1 MKLARLLVILA
12 ALLSL
17 QAVVAAAAPA
27 STVGECQTKLDTL
40 RAETVAA
47 QSSVTNAKDFNN
59 SVIKLDEARTKLTAG
74 KNADAVA
81 KLTGFQ
87 TSLNALATAPKPKLT
102 PAAAQSLST
111 GAQGVIDCIDAI
123 GTAGASG

>member
-1 MKLARLLVILA
+1 MKLARILVVLA

-17 QAVVAAAAPA
+17 QAVVAGAAPA
-27 STVGECQTKLDTL
+27 STVDECQSKLETL

-47 QSSVTNAKDFNN
+47 QSSFTNTKDFNGA
-59 SVIKLDEARTKLTAG
+59 VFKLDDAAAKLTAG

-87 TSLNALATAPKPKLT
+87 TSLNALATAPKPKLA

-111 GAQGVIDCIDAI
+111 GAQGVIDCINAI
-123 GTAGASG
+123 GTA